1 MSLAGEKPFKYPRRA
16 RPKAPPS
23 RQVDIFLEMIAAER
37 GASLNTVA
45 AYRRD
50 LEDFS
55 LYQHRRKLTIESAG
69 DAHIRDYLAQLRSR
83 KNAVSTV
90 ARRLSV
96 LRQFFQFLFAEGFRR
111 EDPTAGID
119 GPKLGQSLPKY
130 LSEDEIDRLL
140 AVARD
145 GIGAGA
151 GKALR
156 LTALMEI
163 LYATG
168 LRVSELVSL
177 RTGSISRDGQM
188 LTVRGKGDK
197 ERIVPLSDPAR
208 EAISAYLADREG
220 RRKSGGASPFLFP
233 ASSKSGHLTRDAFS
247 KQLKDLAI
255 QAGLDPA
262 RVSPHVLRHSFASH
276 LLAHGAD
283 LRALQQM
290 LGHADIS
297 TTQIYTHVLE
307 ERLKNLVNRSH
318 PLAALSSGVSTGDG
332 DDEG

>member
-23 RQVDIFLEMIAAER
+23 KQVDIFLEMIAAER

-55 LYQHRRKLTIESAG
+55 LFQHRRKLSIEAAG

-96 LRQFFQFLFAEGFRR
+96 LRQFFQFLFAEGYRT

-119 GPKLGQSLPKY
+119 GPKRGQSLPKY
-130 LSEDEIDRLL
+130 LSEDEVDRLL
-140 AVARD
+140 SEARS
-145 GIGAGA
+145 GTGA
-151 GKALR
+151 GKGALR

-177 RTGSISRDGQM
+177 RTSSISRDGQM

-197 ERIVPLSDPAR
+197 ERLVPLSDPAR
-208 EAISAYLADREG
+208 EAIAVYQEERNTRA
-220 RRKSGGASPFLFP
+220 KSGGVSPFLFP

-247 KQLKDLAI
+247 KQLKDLAVR
-255 QAGLDPA
+255 AGLDPA

-307 ERLKNLVNRSH
+307 DRLKNLVNRSH
-318 PLAALSSGVSTGDG
+318 PLAALSSGVSAGESE
-332 DDEG
+332 DES